1 MIEWALT
8 NQKVYTNVYEIF
20 LYILSQTH
28 IKIVFVLF
36 DTVTKDNN
44 VQNSLVSYKC
54 ITSNIFMIA
63 IYQIK

>member
-8 NQKVYTNVYEIF
+8 NQKVYTNIYEIF
-20 LYILSQTH
+20 LYILSR
-28 IKIVFVLF
+28 
-36 DTVTKDNN
+36 TVIKDNN
-44 VQNSLVSYKC
+44 VQNSLVSYKR